1 MSLPA
6 PGSQAD
12 INSRRLAAMARR
24 DARLAEHDKFDKK
37 DKKDK
42 GFNEPVRG
50 PITQP
55 GPVTEGPRVVRD
67 VGFGNGPRG
76 MGNGLM
82 ATRGTG
88 VLSSDAN
95 TDLGKQMIAEGKA
108 NVNNPYNMKKGGK
121 VKSTSAYKSGGKVSS
136 ASKRGDGCAQRGKT
150 KGKMV

>member
-37 DKKDK
+37 DKD
-42 GFNEPVRG
+42 FSEPVRG

-55 GPVTEGPRVVRD
+55 GPVNEGPRVVRD
-67 VGFGNGPRG
+67 VGFGNGPRSN
-76 MGNGLM
+76 MVQ
-82 ATRGTG
+82 R
-88 VLSSDAN
+88 
-95 TDLGKQMIAEGKA
+95 
-108 NVNNPYNMKKGGK
+108 VNNFNNPQATSDKPFKKGGK
-121 VKSTSAYKSGGKVSS
+121 VKSTSTYKSGGKVSS

-150 KGKMV
+150 KGRMV